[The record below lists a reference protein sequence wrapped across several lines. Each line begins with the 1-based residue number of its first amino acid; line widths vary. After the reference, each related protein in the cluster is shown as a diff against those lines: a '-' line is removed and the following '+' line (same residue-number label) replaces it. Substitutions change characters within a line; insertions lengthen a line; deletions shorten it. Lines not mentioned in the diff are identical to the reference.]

1 MGIFI
6 RVSLYTSVC
15 ADLHIQRD
23 CVCVYACVRVW
34 TCIHCMCVHLC
45 VRLCMHVVVCVH
57 GCIYVEVGAC
67 VRVCV

>member
-23 CVCVYACVRVW
+23 CVCVYACVDVYTWYVRAFV
-34 TCIHCMCVHLC
+34 CAFVHARGCVC
-45 VRLCMHVVVCVH
+45 AC
-57 GCIYVEVGAC
+57 VEVGAC